1 MAVGIK
7 SDHGGG
13 EEHSTGG
20 PCERRPLRCRLICGT
35 AYAVLT
41 DGGQDMAGVV
51 RTRLAL
57 RNK

>member
-1 MAVGIK
+1 MGVGR
-7 SDHGGG
+7 
-13 EEHSTGG
+13 STQLEGRASEG
-20 PCERRPLRCRLICGT
+20 HCDACRLICGT